1 MYIEI
6 VVEKDKQGNYR
17 FQKVVI
23 WVSEDDQEY
32 WDGGKIGAQT
42 RFLQFCASIVAGEDV
57 TEPEEVLFGDFWQ
70 RFFPDWPEHPLDPK
84 NKEEWTKWG
93 DRLRE
98 DIKAGKLSLQTHFVQ
113 RSKVSPTPEPTEI
126 PTATP
131 TPRPTET
138 PTPRPTE
145 TPTPQPPETA
155 EKRIER
161 ALNSFPL
168 PVISEAENNGYEYLP
183 TLLRV
188 GRPADGRRGCAAS
201 PRQCI
206 PACGRWRPPP
216 ASGHIPLP
224 RGRCENGRS
233 TGEAPLRP
241 SAGLRAQVSFGPV
254 VGERDTFHRRE
265 GRDRLLVLPQAAIW
279 GVPGPPGVRAVVLP
293 VPPGSRSGGS
303 VAGRLWPP
311 LRARGEP
318 ARGGPTGRYA
328 SPRARTGGREG
339 QRFLRLPHR
348 GPAAGLRGCAPG
360 AGRRATGGAAM
371 GKQVL
376 RVPLVVSLYL
386 SGMPERPAAVE
397 KEEK

>member
-1 MYIEI
+1 M
-6 VVEKDKQGNYR
+6 G
-17 FQKVVI
+17 
-23 WVSEDDQEY
+23 
-32 WDGGKIGAQT
+32 
-42 RFLQFCASIVAGEDV
+42 
-57 TEPEEVLFGDFWQ
+57 EEVAQRHQDSAFLLAAGGD
-70 RFFPDWPEHPLDPK
+70 H
-84 NKEEWTKWG
+84 
-93 DRLRE
+93 RLQ
-98 DIKAGKLSLQTHFVQ
+98 AGIYRCPVVGAKTAAVRAKR
-113 RSKVSPTPEPTEI
+113 RS
-126 PTATP
+126 A
-131 TPRPTET
+131 
-138 PTPRPTE
+138 
-145 TPTPQPPETA
+145 
-155 EKRIER
+155 
-161 ALNSFPL
+161 
-168 PVISEAENNGYEYLP
+168 
-183 TLLRV
+183 
-188 GRPADGRRGCAAS
+188 
-201 PRQCI
+201 
-206 PACGRWRPPP
+206 PPP
-216 ASGHIPLP
+216 DFG
-224 RGRCENGRS
+224 
-233 TGEAPLRP
+233 
-241 SAGLRAQVSFGPV
+241 RAQVSFGPV

-265 GRDRLLVLPQAAIW
+265 GRDRLVLPQAAIW

-348 GPAAGLRGCAPG
+348 GPAVGLRGCAPG

>member
-1 MYIEI
+1 MRSLGGKKEEVTALLKESILRSLAQQRGYIKEGKTPQENEEGFLQFLESYQGKTIQWASPSVYSEKDKWLDQYAGVKIDLSKPLQVEYAIDRKGIADAEGYGMYIEI

-241 SAGLRAQVSFGPV
+241 SAGL
-254 VGERDTFHRRE
+254 
-265 GRDRLLVLPQAAIW
+265 W
-279 GVPGPPGVRAVVLP
+279 
-293 VPPGSRSGGS
+293 
-303 VAGRLWPP
+303 
-311 LRARGEP
+311 
-318 ARGGPTGRYA
+318 
-328 SPRARTGGREG
+328 
-339 QRFLRLPHR
+339 
-348 GPAAGLRGCAPG
+348 PG
-360 AGRRATGGAAM
+360 AG
-371 GKQVL
+371 
-376 RVPLVVSLYL
+376 LV
-386 SGMPERPAAVE
+386 RPGCW
-397 KEEK
+397 